1 LIVSRCPKQKRF
13 AKVTPSPTQPESHHE
28 KDHRSIRLQFRR
40 SAASCARGPLRR
52 LSAAPHVAAAILAA
66 ALLLALIV
74 AVLPLA
80 LVLFVVFMVF
90 KVMVGA
96 SFIHGRRDPRF
107 KDIN

>member
-1 LIVSRCPKQKRF
+1 MKKITAQSVYNFLEEVLQAFVRVARF
-13 AKVTPSPTQPESHHE
+13 GG
-28 KDHRSIRLQFRR
+28 RL
-40 SAASCARGPLRR
+40 LRR
-52 LSAAPHVAAAILAA
+52 MSPQAILAA

>member
-1 LIVSRCPKQKRF
+1 MKKITAQSVYNFLEEVLQAFVRVARF
-13 AKVTPSPTQPESHHE
+13 GG
-28 KDHRSIRLQFRR
+28 RL
-40 SAASCARGPLRR
+40 LRR
-52 LSAAPHVAAAILAA
+52 MSPQAILAA

-80 LVLFVVFMVF
+80 LVLFIVFMVF